1 MMTLQDQLNQ
11 LKASFEEKAPPEALE
26 VMHRATADLRNSG
39 ILDQVLTVG
48 DTAPE
53 FELENTR
60 GERIRS
66 TDILSDRLVV
76 LIFYR
81 GKW

>member
-39 ILDQVLTVG
+39 IVDRVLTIG
-48 DTAPE
+48 DRAPE
-53 FELENTR
+53 FELENAR
-60 GERIRS
+60 GKPIRS
-66 TDILSDRLVV
+66 KDILSDRLMV
-76 LIFYR
+76 LTFYR
-81 GKW
+81 GQW

>member
-1 MMTLQDQLNQ
+1 MSLQDKLNEY
-11 LKASFEEKAPPEALE
+11 KANFEKNVPGDVLE

-39 ILDQVLTVG
+39 ILDRVRKVG
-48 DTAPE
+48 DTAPQ
-53 FELENTR
+53 FALENTS

-66 TDILSDRLVV
+66 KELLANGLMV
-76 LIFYR
+76 LTFYR

>member
-39 ILDQVLTVG
+39 IVDRVLTIG
-48 DTAPE
+48 DRAPE
-53 FELENTR
+53 FELENAR
-60 GERIRS
+60 GKPIRS
-66 TDILSDRLVV
+66 S
-76 LIFYR
+76 LIV
-81 GKW
+81 

>member
-1 MMTLQDQLNQ
+1 MALQDKLNEH
-11 LKASFEEKAPPEALE
+11 KANFEKNAPPEALE

-39 ILDQVLTVG
+39 ILDRALKVG
-48 DTAPE
+48 DKAPE
-53 FELENTR
+53 FELENTS
-60 GERIRS
+60 GELIRS
-66 TDILSDRLVV
+66 KDILSDRLMV